1 MTSVF
6 SLDPH
11 ISKTPGFPKEG
22 ITFYD
27 ISPALENAVVLRQLI
42 GRMAEVARKFNPD
55 IIAGIDAR
63 GFLFAIPLA
72 LELDCGTV
80 MIRKAG
86 KLPGKVLEESY
97 ALEYGTCLLYT
108 SPSPRDH

>member
-27 ISPALENAVVLRQLI
+27 IGPALEDAVVLRQLI
-42 GRMAEVARKFNPD
+42 SRMAEVARRFEPD

-63 GFLFAIPLA
+63 GFLFAMPLA
-72 LELDCGTV
+72 LNLNCGIVTV
-80 MIRKAG
+80 SYTHLT
-86 KLPGKVLEESY
+86 LPTTLQV
-97 ALEYGTCLLYT
+97 
-108 SPSPRDH
+108 

>member
-11 ISKTPGFPKEG
+11 ISKTLVFQKG

-27 ISPALENAVVLRQLI
+27 ISPALENTVVLRQLI
-42 GRMAEVARKFNPD
+42 SRMAEVARRFEPD

-63 GFLFAIPLA
+63 GFYLRCPWRW
-72 LELDCGTV
+72 T
-80 MIRKAG
+80 
-86 KLPGKVLEESY
+86 
-97 ALEYGTCLLYT
+97 
-108 SPSPRDH
+108 